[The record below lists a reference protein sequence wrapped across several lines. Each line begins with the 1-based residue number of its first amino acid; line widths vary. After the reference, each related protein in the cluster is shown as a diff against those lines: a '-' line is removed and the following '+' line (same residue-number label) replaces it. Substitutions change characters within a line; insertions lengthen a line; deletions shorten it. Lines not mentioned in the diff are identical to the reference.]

1 MARHGSPSSRLRL
14 ASAVA
19 VLCAVAGCAAGAFA
33 SVEGPSTTATC
44 MSGFDVLPGPVRW
57 HRTGSAEDA
66 LVMDAWCEAV
76 GPAVVAG
83 PVGAEGNGDG
93 PPLESL
99 AVVTWNVHVGGGD
112 VVRLVNDLRQGVFTG
127 GTPVKDF
134 VLLLQEAHRAGGSVP
149 TVARQG
155 AYPPR
160 ILVSPPE
167 GERLDI
173 LAIAQRL
180 GLYVLYVPSMRN
192 GLSEPA
198 EDRGNAILSTV
209 PLGETGA
216 IELPYEAQRR
226 VAVAAT
232 IQVRDGNDSPWSL
245 RLVSA
250 HLDNR
255 SRLTRIMD
263 SFGRGR
269 ARQAKA
275 LSEVIAE
282 PVAVVGAD
290 LNTWSVGFTESAVDL
305 LMASFQDTPPAPEPT
320 YHGRLSRKLDH
331 LLVRLPDGWSATVRR
346 AGTPYGSDHY
356 PLIGIVHREQPAT

>member
-1 MARHGSPSSRLRL
+1 
-14 ASAVA
+14 
-19 VLCAVAGCAAGAFA
+19 
-33 SVEGPSTTATC
+33 
-44 MSGFDVLPGPVRW
+44 MS
-57 HRTGSAEDA
+57 
-66 LVMDAWCEAV
+66 V
-76 GPAVVAG
+76 GPAL
-83 PVGAEGNGDG
+83 D
-93 PPLESL
+93 SL

-112 VVRLVNDLRQGVFTG
+112 VVRLVNDLRQGLFTG

-134 VLLLQEAHRAGGSVP
+134 VLLLQEAHRAGGSIP
-149 TVARQG
+149 TVARAG

-160 ILVSPPE
+160 ILVSPPQ

-173 LAIAQRL
+173 VQVAQRL
-180 GLYVLYVPSMRN
+180 GLHVLYVPSMRN

-209 PLGETGA
+209 PLGETSA

-232 IQVRDGNDSPWSL
+232 IQGLDGNDTPWSL
-245 RLVSA
+245 RVVSA

-255 SRLTRIMD
+255 SRLTRILD

-275 LSEVIAE
+275 LSDA
-282 PVAVVGAD
+282 VADPAAIVGAD
-290 LNTWSVGFTESAVDL
+290 LNTWSAGFTESAVEFL
-305 LMASFQDTPPAPEPT
+305 VSSFQDTPHAPEPT
-320 YHGRLSRKLDH
+320 YDGRLARKLDH
-331 LLVRLPDGWSATVRR
+331 LLVRLPDGWTATVRR

-356 PLIGIVHREQPAT
+356 PLIGILHRAG